1 MNVSAFLVSVKS
13 VLGTLIGIILMS
25 TFKILTQVGI
35 SGFAGDSVVSCDVFL
50 EAAWEKGVV
59 LLERILHRTH
69 DVWKPYNYNPTDG
82 G

>member
-1 MNVSAFLVSVKS
+1 ME
-13 VLGTLIGIILMS
+13 
-25 TFKILTQVGI
+25 I
-35 SGFAGDSVVSCDVFL
+35 SGFFGNSVVSCDVFL